1 MSSEQK
7 TDHPKTISAVKNND
21 EAEAHKKLNA
31 NTARHVVNNKVVT
44 VTFTVFQDRIFGIG
58 KEQIMTFL
66 ENRAFFQN
74 VCSDFL

>member
-1 MSSEQK
+1 MSSKQK
-7 TDHPKTISAVKNND
+7 TDHPKTISAVKKKD
-21 EAEAHKKLNA
+21 KAHKKLKA
-31 NTARHVVNNKVVT
+31 NTARHVVDNKVVT

-66 ENRAFFQN
+66 ENHPFFQS

>member
-7 TDHPKTISAVKNND
+7 TDHPKTILAVKKKD
-21 EAEAHKKLNA
+21 EAHKKLKA
-31 NTARHVVNNKVVT
+31 NTARHVVDNKVVT
-44 VTFTVFQDRIFGIG
+44 VTLTVFQDRIFGIG

-66 ENRAFFQN
+66 ENHPFFQS